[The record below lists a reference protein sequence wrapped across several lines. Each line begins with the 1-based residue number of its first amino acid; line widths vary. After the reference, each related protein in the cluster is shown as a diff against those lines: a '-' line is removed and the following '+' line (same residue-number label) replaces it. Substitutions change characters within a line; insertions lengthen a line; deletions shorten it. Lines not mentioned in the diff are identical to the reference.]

1 MGESFRSDGFLG
13 ASRIERKARRDGRM
27 TGTRMTEGKD
37 ARMTDLST
45 TYLGLSLR
53 SPLVVSSSSL
63 TDSVEKI
70 KSYEENGAGAVVLKS
85 IFEEQINKEAEDMDA
100 ALEQGSHSFP
110 EAAGSY
116 FANIPMEI
124 GPQEYVR
131 LVESAKKGVKI
142 PVIASVNCVSASSW
156 TKYAKH
162 LESAGADALEL
173 NLYYLPTDPAKTS
186 ADIEKIYVD
195 IVQQVRAQVKLPI
208 AVKLG
213 PFLTSIPH
221 TVAQVAKA
229 GAQGVVLFNRFYQPN
244 FDIDELKIAS
254 QLQLS
259 RPDDMLLPMRWI
271 AILNGRVNVDFA
283 ATSGIHDGRGALKV
297 ILAGAKVAQV
307 ASAIYKH
314 KAPHLKVMLREME
327 AWLKEKDYA
336 TLAETRGILSQK
348 NIEDPDAFE
357 RAQYIK
363 VLVGHG

>member
-1 MGESFRSDGFLG
+1 
-13 ASRIERKARRDGRM
+13 
-27 TGTRMTEGKD
+27 
-37 ARMTDLST
+37 MTDLST

-53 SPLVVSSSSL
+53 NPLVVSSSSL
-63 TDSVEKI
+63 TDSAEKI
-70 KSYEENGAGAVVLKS
+70 KSYEDTGAGAVVLKS
-85 IFEEQINKEAEDMDA
+85 IFEEQITKEAEDMDA
-100 ALEQGSHSFP
+100 ALEQGAHSFP

-124 GPQEYVR
+124 GPGEYVR
-131 LVESAKKGVKI
+131 LVEAAKKTVKI
-142 PVIASVNCVSASSW
+142 PVIASINCVSASSW

-173 NLYYLPTDPAKTS
+173 NLYYLPTDPAKTG
-186 ADIEKIYVD
+186 AEIEKTYVD
-195 IVQQVRAQVKLPI
+195 IVKQVCGQVKLPV

-221 TVAQVAKA
+221 TVSEIAKA
-229 GAQGVVLFNRFYQPN
+229 GAKGVVLFNRFYQPN
-244 FDIDELKIAS
+244 LDLEEMKISS

-259 RPDDMLLPMRWI
+259 RPDDVLLPMRWI
-271 AILNGRVNVDFA
+271 AILNGRVDVDFA
-283 ATSGIHDGRGALKV
+283 ATSGIHDGKAALKV

-314 KAPHLKVMLREME
+314 KAAHLGVMIRDME
-327 AWLKEKDYA
+327 HWLSEKQYA
-336 TLAETRGILSQK
+336 SVNDIRGILSQK
-348 NIEDPDAFE
+348 TCEDPQAFE

>member
-1 MGESFRSDGFLG
+1 
-13 ASRIERKARRDGRM
+13 
-27 TGTRMTEGKD
+27 
-37 ARMTDLST
+37 MTDLST

-53 SPLVVSSSSL
+53 NPLVVSSSSL
-63 TDSVEKI
+63 TDSAEKI
-70 KSYEENGAGAVVLKS
+70 KSYEGEGVGAVVLKS
-85 IFEEQINKEAEDMDA
+85 IFEEQITKEAEDMDA
-100 ALEQGSHSFP
+100 ALDQGAHSFP

-124 GPQEYVR
+124 GPGEYVR
-131 LVESAKKGVKI
+131 LVEAAKKAVKI
-142 PVIASVNCVSASSW
+142 PVIASINCVSASSW

-173 NLYYLPTDPAKTS
+173 NLYYLPTDPSKTG
-186 ADIEKIYVD
+186 AEIEKTYVD
-195 IVQQVRAQVKLPI
+195 IVKQVCGQVKLPV

-221 TVAQVAKA
+221 TVSEIAKA
-229 GAQGVVLFNRFYQPN
+229 GAKGVVLFNRFYQPN
-244 FDIDELKIAS
+244 LDIEEMKISS

-259 RPDDMLLPMRWI
+259 RPDDVLLPMRWI
-271 AILNGRVNVDFA
+271 AILNGRVDVDFA
-283 ATSGIHDGRGALKV
+283 ATTGIHDGKAALKV

-314 KAPHLKVMLREME
+314 KAAHLGVMIRDME
-327 AWLKEKDYA
+327 HWLSEKQYA
-336 TLAETRGILSQK
+336 SVNDIRGILSQK
-348 NIEDPDAFE
+348 TCEDPQAFE